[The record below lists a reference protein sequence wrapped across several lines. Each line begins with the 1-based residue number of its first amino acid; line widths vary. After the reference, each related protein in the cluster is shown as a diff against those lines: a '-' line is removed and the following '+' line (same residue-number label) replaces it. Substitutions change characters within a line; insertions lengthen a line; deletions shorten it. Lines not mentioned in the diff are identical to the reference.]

1 MVILAYFTDLHISVN
16 VYIANNMLV
25 IVHRFNLEINIY
37 THIELVKRKS
47 SGKRKLL
54 KMTHL

>member
-16 VYIANNMLV
+16 VYIANNML
-25 IVHRFNLEINIY
+25 VHRFNLEINIY

>member
-25 IVHRFNLEINIY
+25 IVHRFNLEINMYI
-37 THIELVKRKS
+37 HIEVVKRNS
-47 SGKRKLL
+47 DKRK
-54 KMTHL
+54 